1 METVVTTRD
10 WLRQDPRMHGA
21 KGGSDFAHQETG
33 QKVTGQKDSLGKQTG
48 RKRKD
53 FDKYYTKLDTA
64 RECLERF
71 SSFISIQENDI
82 VIEPSAG
89 AGVFYFLLK
98 EKYKNTL
105 GYDILPD
112 HEEIIRQDYL
122 ELKSPSKLT
131 LNLGHSLP
139 RLNHKIHVI
148 GNPPFGK
155 QSSLAKKF
163 IKKSTLFCDTIG
175 FILPKSFKK
184 DSFQS
189 VFPLKF
195 HLIDSF
201 DLPDDSFEVNGI
213 SHNVPCCFQIWM
225 KKEQDRVVKPKIKP
239 DGYLFVKKNEN
250 PDLSFRR
257 VGVNAGKLSK
267 ETKNKSEQSHYF
279 IKVTNGDV
287 ETFMSKYN
295 TQIKFDH
302 NNSVG
307 PKSISKSELME
318 KLLIISK

>member
-1 METVVTTRD
+1 MESG
-10 WLRQDPRMHGA
+10 H
-21 KGGSDFAHQETG
+21 TG
-33 QKVTGQKDSLGKQTG
+33 L
-48 RKRKD
+48 KRKD
-53 FDKYYTKLDTA
+53 TDKYYTKLGTA
-64 RECLERF
+64 KQCLDKF
-71 SSFISIQENDI
+71 LSFIPIHQNDI
-82 VIEPSAG
+82 IIEPSAG

-98 EKYKNTL
+98 SLYQNTK

-112 HEEIIRQDYL
+112 HEEIIKQDYL
-122 ELKSPSKLT
+122 ELETPNKT
-131 LNLGHSLP
+131 GTQ
-139 RLNHKIHVI
+139 KIHVI

-163 IKKSTLFCDTIG
+163 IKKSASFCDTIG

-195 HLIDSF
+195 HLIYSF
-201 DLPDDSFEVNGI
+201 DLPDNSFEVNGI
-213 SHNVPCCFQIWM
+213 SYDVPCCFQIWM
-225 KKEQDRVVKPKIKP
+225 KKEEERVIKPKIKP

-257 VGVNAGKLSK
+257 VGVYAGKLSK

-279 IKVTNGDV
+279 IKVDGNAQCEHRALNIDDFVRAYSQT
-287 ETFMSKYN
+287 
-295 TQIKFDH
+295 IKFDH

-307 PKSISKSELME
+307 PKSISKNELIE
-318 KLLIISK
+318 KLNMLVQNEIKLNQLN

>member
-1 METVVTTRD
+1 MET
-10 WLRQDPRMHGA
+10 A
-21 KGGSDFAHQETG
+21 
-33 QKVTGQKDSLGKQTG
+33 KVTGL
-48 RKRKD
+48 KRND

-98 EKYKNTL
+98 EKYKNTI

-112 HEEIIRQDYL
+112 HDEIIKQDYL
-122 ELKSPSKLT
+122 ELPQLRSKLE
-131 LNLGHSLP
+131 NQK
-139 RLNHKIHVI
+139 NHVI

-225 KKEQDRVVKPKIKP
+225 KKEQERVVKPKIKP

-279 IKVTNGDV
+279 IKVTHGDV
-287 ETFMSKYN
+287 DTFMNKYDA
-295 TQIKFDH
+295 QIKFDH

-307 PKSISKSELME
+307 PKSISKGELME
-318 KLLIISK
+318 KLSMISK